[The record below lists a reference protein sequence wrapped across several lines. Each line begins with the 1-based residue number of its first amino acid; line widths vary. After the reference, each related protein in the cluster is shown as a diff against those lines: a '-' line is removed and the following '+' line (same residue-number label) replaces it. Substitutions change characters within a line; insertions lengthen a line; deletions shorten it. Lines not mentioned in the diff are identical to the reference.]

1 MSDDPIKPKND
12 PTPEPWHVS
21 RMLMRNP
28 ISLAGV
34 ALAIV
39 SLANIFLFVLID
51 NIASKASP
59 YIGIL
64 AYMVAPG
71 FFVFGLLLMVVGLLF
86 ERKKKVVSTDFYPRI
101 DLNDPSQRGAVIS
114 FMSFLVVFVVVS
126 AAGSYKAY
134 EYTDS
139 VQFCGQLCH
148 TVMNPEFTAYQLSPH
163 ARVACVD
170 CHVGSGATWYVKSKL
185 SGARQVYAATFNT
198 FPRPIPT
205 PVHNLRP
212 AQDTCEQCHWPK
224 KFYGGQL
231 KVFTHYAD
239 DEKNTMRQVRL
250 LIKTGGGDPATGA
263 PEGIHWHM
271 NIANKITY
279 VAADEQRQ
287 IIPYIRVEDMQGR
300 VTEYYAQDSKL
311 TKDQIKDQV
320 AKGAAH
326 RMDCVDC
333 HNRPTHIYVPPD
345 QSVDQAM
352 LARRIDA
359 SLPFIKQQAVT
370 VLTAKYATTDEAVRG
385 IATGLQDYYEKKY
398 PDLAKSKQLEIRGA
412 VDEVKAIF
420 QRTTFP
426 EMKLNWQTHP
436 NNLGHYYYPGCF
448 RCHDGQHVSSDGK
461 VVSKECNQCHTLMSQ
476 TDAGTA
482 IATSAPPP
490 VAPTFQHPV
499 DIGDLTQVTCS
510 DCHTGGT
517 GP

>member
-1 MSDDPIKPKND
+1 METENTVAPQV
-12 PTPEPWHVS
+12 EQRHGL
-21 RMLMRNP
+21 RMLLRNP

-39 SLANIFLFVLID
+39 GLANIFLFVLID
-51 NIASKASP
+51 LIAAKPSP

-64 AYMVAPG
+64 AYMVSPA
-71 FFVFGLLLMVVGLLF
+71 FLVLGLLLMLAGVLI
-86 ERKKKVVSTDFYPRI
+86 ERRKKVEPTAFYPVV
-101 DLNDPSQRGAVIS
+101 DLNDRAQRSAVIS
-114 FMSFLVVFVVVS
+114 FLTFLVVFAVVS

-231 KVFTHYAD
+231 KVFTHYAN
-239 DEKNTMRQVRL
+239 DEKNTVRQIRM

-271 NIANKITY
+271 NIANQIDY
-279 VAADEQRQ
+279 VAADEKRQ
-287 IIPYIRVEDMQGR
+287 IIPYIHVVDQQGR
-300 VTEYYAQDSKL
+300 VTEYYAKDSTL
-311 TKDQIKDQV
+311 SKDQI
-320 AKGAAH
+320 AKAPRH
-326 RMDCVDC
+326 HMDCVDC

-345 QSVDQAM
+345 QSVDQSL
-352 LARRIDA
+352 LAHRLDA
-359 SLPFIKQQAVT
+359 SLPMIKQEAVT
-370 VLTAKYATTDEAVRG
+370 VLTGTYATTDAAMQG
-385 IATGLQDYYEKKY
+385 IAKGLDDFYESKY
-398 PDLAKSKQLEIRGA
+398 PEVAKAKQLEIRNA
-412 VDEVKAIF
+412 VTEVQQIF
-420 QRTTFP
+420 RHTTFP

-436 NNLGHYYYPGCF
+436 NNLGHYYSSGCF
-448 RCHDGQHVSSDGK
+448 RCHDGQHVSADGR
-461 VVSKECNQCHTLMSQ
+461 VISRDCNQCHSVISQSEGTTTLM
-476 TDAGTA
+476 
-482 IATSAPPP
+482 ATSTQQ
-490 VAPTFQHPV
+490 TFQHPV
-499 DIGDLTQVTCS
+499 DLGDLTQVTCS
-510 DCHTGGT
+510 DCHTGGV

>member
-1 MSDDPIKPKND
+1 MDTEKSPAQPV
-12 PTPEPWHVS
+12 EARHRL
-21 RMLMRNP
+21 RMLLRNP

-34 ALAIV
+34 ALVIV
-39 SLANIFLFVLID
+39 ALANIFLFVLLD
-51 NIASKASP
+51 LIAANPSP

-64 AYMVAPG
+64 AYMISPA
-71 FFVFGLLLMVVGLLF
+71 FLILGLLLMLGGILL
-86 ERKKKVVSTDFYPRI
+86 ERRKKVAPTEFYPRI
-101 DLNDPSQRGAVIS
+101 DLNDPKQRSAVFS
-114 FMSFLVVFVVVS
+114 FVTFLIVFAVVS

-148 TVMNPEFTAYQLSPH
+148 TVMNPEFTAYRLSPH

-231 KVFTHYAD
+231 KVFTHYGN
-239 DEKNTMRQVRL
+239 DEKNTPRQIRL

-271 NIANKITY
+271 NIANKIDF

-287 IIPYIRVEDMQGR
+287 VIPYIHVVDQQGR
-300 VTEYYAQDSKL
+300 VTEYYAKDSTL
-311 TKDQIKDQV
+311 TKDQI
-320 AKGAAH
+320 AKAPRH
-326 RMDCVDC
+326 HMDCVDC

-345 QSVDQAM
+345 AAVDQSL
-352 LARRIDA
+352 LAHRIDA

-370 VLTAKYATTDEAVRG
+370 VLTATYATTDAAKQG
-385 IATGLQDYYEKKY
+385 IASGLQNFYESKY
-398 PDLAKSKQLEIRGA
+398 PDLAKAKQLEIRDA
-412 VDEVKAIF
+412 VTEVQEIF
-420 QRTTFP
+420 ARTTFP

-436 NNLGHYYYPGCF
+436 NNLGHFYYSGCF
-448 RCHDGQHVSSDGK
+448 RCHDGQHVSADGR
-461 VVSKECNQCHTLMSQ
+461 VISRDCNQCHTLMSQ
-476 TDAGTA
+476 SDMVTA
-482 IATSAPPP
+482 YAAAPP
-490 VAPTFQHPV
+490 ATFQHPV
-499 DIGDLTQVTCS
+499 DIGDLTQVNCA
-510 DCHTGGT
+510 DCHTGGV